1 MVDGA
6 LDLPFQF
13 RAQVVAEQRIAQVT
27 GFLCVDFTTL
37 LALVDVAEL
46 ANRLAFICGEI
57 PLLDVLINTF
67 SGTAHLSMFEPR
79 VGLILF
85 GLSRLQFAIGDGA
98 ILEGLLRFLRD
109 RLLCG
114 RLWFGGAGSS
124 STKSG
129 RSASSRGSSSSC
141 LRARLA
147 TGHDVD
153 RILYKLEVIDGGGAH
168 IHIPEQTLDQ
178 IS

>member
-1 MVDGA
+1 M
-6 LDLPFQF
+6 
-13 RAQVVAEQRIAQVT
+13 
-27 GFLCVDFTTL
+27 
-37 LALVDVAEL
+37 
-46 ANRLAFICGEI
+46 
-57 PLLDVLINTF
+57 
-67 SGTAHLSMFEPR
+67 
-79 VGLILF
+79 GLILF